1 MATMGSLWDF
11 EGLTPDA
18 GPVNKDAG
26 TVQATVNGSP
36 VICKSPNGASL
47 NGSTPASNH
56 APNSAESE
64 NSPEA
69 VLSNGQIR
77 DVFQNAR
84 GVTVRINRARWSA
97 HRIRQV
103 DAVGPLSDERR
114 VFGGLERCSEGI
126 GPRACTVDPGP
137 WGF

>member
-1 MATMGSLWDF
+1 MATMGSHWDF

-64 NSPEA
+64 SSPEA
-69 VLSNGQIR
+69 VLSNGQVR
-77 DVFQNAR
+77 DVFQNDC
-84 GVTVRINRARWSA
+84 GITVRTDRAHDDLLTEFGKSTLLDRYLMNR
-97 HRIRQV
+97 
-103 DAVGPLSDERR
+103 GCL
-114 VFGGLERCSEGI
+114 GGSKGAAK
-126 GPRACTVDPGP
+126 G
-137 WGF
+137 